1 MCETLEF
8 ARICGSLGW
17 ISSLKKDSL
26 THIFNH
32 IDYSTAQFSN
42 ALSHINYSCRLSMT
56 TSIIIVWI
64 HYIFHSQNEINI
76 CVDFLVS
83 FYEVTLNV
91 YVCFMYFS
99 YKYRLILPMEMHLN
113 LHEYSPTLISCKLHL
128 HIIFIWALNVFSHA
142 KGN

>member
-1 MCETLEF
+1 
-8 ARICGSLGW
+8 
-17 ISSLKKDSL
+17 
-26 THIFNH
+26 
-32 IDYSTAQFSN
+32 
-42 ALSHINYSCRLSMT
+42 MT

-128 HIIFIWALNVFSHA
+128 HIYLSFKCFLPRKGKLTSWYISIFLSKKNFMVYYLTIHLLNNNLFFT
-142 KGN
+142 